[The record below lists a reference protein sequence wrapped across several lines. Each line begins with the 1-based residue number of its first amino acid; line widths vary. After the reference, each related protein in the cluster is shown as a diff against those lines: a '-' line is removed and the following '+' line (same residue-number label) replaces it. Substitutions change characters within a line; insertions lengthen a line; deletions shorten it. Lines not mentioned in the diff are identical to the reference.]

1 MLKFLQHSLNLTFFC
16 NHRLFITVLRTA
28 SLTKPDFFAE
38 INTNYLKE
46 SQYTT
51 YVDTIFCYFHYE
63 NFLIFRPCF
72 IHIFFEV
79 QCNIM
84 DLIEQSTAAMVASRH

>member
-1 MLKFLQHSLNLTFFC
+1 M
-16 NHRLFITVLRTA
+16 
-28 SLTKPDFFAE
+28 
-38 INTNYLKE
+38 NYLKE

-51 YVDTIFCYFHYE
+51 YVDTIFCYFNCE

-72 IHIFFEV
+72 IHYFFEI

-84 DLIEQSTAAMVASRH
+84 NLIEQSIAAMVARGNHVLHQKVLDQYINCQGTFI